1 MPGSIRA
8 DRCEGATVAR
18 PGACTQTSRNSIT
31 ALDRSGASAPPA
43 DVRAAPSRISKVAR
57 AAETPSEEAWN
68 CEPTSRSGRRASG
81 VSMMIVSPVK
91 RETSPLARRRPTSTA
106 TSAVDSVARN
116 SRTAPERKAT
126 YSVFIVF
133 AA

>member
-1 MPGSIRA
+1 M
-8 DRCEGATVAR
+8 
-18 PGACTQTSRNSIT
+18 
-31 ALDRSGASAPPA
+31 
-43 DVRAAPSRISKVAR
+43 
-57 AAETPSEEAWN
+57 
-68 CEPTSRSGRRASG
+68 
-81 VSMMIVSPVK
+81 SMMIVSPVK